1 MDLKLKDMTRELIER
16 DMQIKLLSEK
26 LRSRESEKKLR
37 VEHADLL
44 CSVSDLILK
53 FLQRLDGKADGN
65 LREEIEVLQE
75 RASRI
80 SAPRFNTRYG

>member
-1 MDLKLKDMTRELIER
+1 MTRELIER

-75 RASRI
+75 RASRL

>member
-1 MDLKLKDMTRELIER
+1 MKLKDMTRELIER

-26 LRSRESEKKLR
+26 LRSRESEKRLR

-75 RASRI
+75 RASRL
-80 SAPRFNTRYG
+80 SVPRFNTRYG